1 MSATILPELPY
12 FYGGQAEQ
20 FAFYRIP
27 KVFFTSPVFSS
38 LSTDAKVLYG
48 LMLDRMQLSVK
59 NEWMDEHGRVYIYYT
74 LENIKRDLG
83 CGDQKAVKLLAELD
97 SKYGLIERKRQGLGK
112 PMMIFVKDFSAVLLK
127 PQVQTDENH
136 KSGLMK
142 STSPDLRKSQTNNTE
157 KNNTY
162 MSETESIN
170 LSGEDG
176 YDAMDEYEDY
186 RNYFMDALAFSS
198 LLQDYPYDRAILNEM
213 LELIVETV
221 CSKKKVIRVGG
232 EDKPL
237 QIVKSR
243 MMKLDS
249 EHIRYVLDCMKK
261 NTTSVRNIRQYLL
274 TSLYNASGTISSYY
288 TALVNH
294 DLYGTDTQ

>member
-1 MSATILPELPY
+1 MSAAILPELPY

-27 KVFFTSPVFSS
+27 KVFFTMPVFSS

-48 LMLDRMQLSVK
+48 LMLDRMQLSAR
-59 NEWMDEHGRVYIYYT
+59 NEWLDEQGRVYIYYT

-127 PQVQTDENH
+127 SQVQTDENH
-136 KSGLMK
+136 KSGVMK
-142 STSPDLRKSQTNNTE
+142 ITSQDLRKSQTNNTE

-162 MSETESIN
+162 MSETESIH
-170 LSGEDG
+170 LSGQDG
-176 YDAMDEYEDY
+176 CDAMDEYEDY
-186 RNYFMDALAFSS
+186 RNYFMDTLAIPS
-198 LLQDYPYDRAILNEM
+198 LLQDYPCDQDVLNEM

-221 CSKKKVIRVGG
+221 CSKKPFIRIGG
-232 EDKPL
+232 EDKPV
-237 QIVKSR
+237 QIVKNR
-243 MMKLDS
+243 LMKLDS
-249 EHIRYVLDCMKK
+249 EHIRYVLDCLRK
-261 NTTSVRNIRQYLL
+261 NTTKVRNIRQYLL

-294 DLYGTDTQ
+294 DLYGTDNQ